1 MSRPSV
7 FVAMACY
14 DTMKVETCFS
24 LLNLFNKFTTH
35 NIPAEF
41 RTAKSPYVGHCRN
54 LLTAGFLHSDKD
66 FLLFV
71 DADMQFGADSVF
83 RMLAANYDVCC
94 TPYRLKDTSMKE
106 SYPVSFEN
114 YDKIDITDKGFVE
127 ITSGPT
133 GLMLI
138 HRTVFSKLK
147 LDNSHLQIKFPEEKK
162 KDINAEIMGA
172 ENTGQD
178 PAATEL
184 WNFFDTSFEN
194 HLFKGE
200 DIAFCELARKSGIS
214 IHANIDST
222 TIHHG
227 PYGYKGK
234 FRDALT
240 KVINEEK

>member
-1 MSRPSV
+1 MRPSV

-54 LLTAGFLHSDKD
+54 LLTAGFLHSDKEY
-66 FLLFV
+66 LLFV

-83 RMLAANYDVCC
+83 RMLAGNYDICC
-94 TPYRLKDTSMKE
+94 TPYRLKDATMKE

-114 YDKIDITDKGFVE
+114 YDKIEITDKGFVK

-133 GLMLI
+133 GLMMI
-138 HRTVFSKLK
+138 KRSVFDTLK
-147 LDNSHLQIKFPEEKK
+147 KDNPNLQIKFPEEKK

-172 ENTGQD
+172 EATGED
-178 PAATEL
+178 PASECL

-200 DIAFCELARKSGIS
+200 DIAFCELARKSGIN
-214 IHANIDST
+214 IFANIDST

-234 FRDALT
+234 FRDALERVT
-240 KVINEEK
+240 

>member
-1 MSRPSV
+1 MARPSV

-14 DTMKVETCFS
+14 DTMKVETCLS
-24 LLNLFNKFTTH
+24 LLNLFNKFTMH

-94 TPYRLKDTSMKE
+94 TPYRLKDASMKE

-133 GLMLI
+133 GLMMIKRDVFDKLI
-138 HRTVFSKLK
+138 KAYPNR
-147 LDNSHLQIKFPEEKK
+147 
-162 KDINAEIMGA
+162 EIVQKTTIDGKYM
-172 ENTGQD
+172 D
-178 PAATEL
+178 RPHFY
-184 WNFFDTSFEN
+184 NFFDTYYDPETKRY
-194 HLFKGE
+194 LGE
-200 DIAFCELARKSGIS
+200 DFAFCRLWSKIAGKLYCYVMSYITHVGEFQYTGRLYDEMHGDGVESSTKS
-214 IHANIDST
+214 
-222 TIHHG
+222 
-227 PYGYKGK
+227 
-234 FRDALT
+234 
-240 KVINEEK
+240 E

>member
-14 DTMKVETCFS
+14 DTMKVETCLS
-24 LLNLFNKFTTH
+24 LLNLFNKFTMH

-54 LLTAGFLHSDKD
+54 LLTAGFLHSDKEY
-66 FLLFV
+66 LLFV

-83 RMLAANYDVCC
+83 RMLAADYPISC
-94 TPYRLKDTSMKE
+94 TPYRLKDATMKE

-138 HRTVFSKLK
+138 HKSVFTKLK
-147 LDNSHLQIKFPEEKK
+147 IRTSTFTDKVSKK
-162 KDINAEIMGA
+162 KRKILTQRSWALKKLEKI
-172 ENTGQD
+172 
-178 PAATEL
+178 L
-184 WNFFDTSFEN
+184 RVIVYNFFDTSFEN

-200 DIAFCELARKSGIS
+200 DIAF
-214 IHANIDST
+214 
-222 TIHHG
+222 
-227 PYGYKGK
+227 
-234 FRDALT
+234 
-240 KVINEEK
+240 

>member
-1 MSRPSV
+1 MNRPSV

-66 FLLFV
+66 FLLFI
-71 DADMQFGADSVF
+71 DADMQFGADAVF
-83 RMLAANYDVCC
+83 RMLAANYDICC
-94 TPYRLKDTSMKE
+94 TPYRLKDASLKE
-106 SYPVSFEN
+106 SYPVSFKS
-114 YDKIDITDKGFVE
+114 YDKIDILPNGFVE

-133 GLMLI
+133 GLMMI
-138 HRTVFSKLK
+138 HRSVFEKLK
-147 LDNSHLQIKFPEEKK
+147 VENPNLQIKFPDEKK
-162 KDINAEIMGA
+162 KNINAEIMGV
-172 ENTGQD
+172 ESTGED
-178 PAATEL
+178 PASTEL

-194 HLFKGE
+194 NLFKGE
-200 DIAFCELARKSGIS
+200 DIAFCDLARKSGLKIF
-214 IHANIDST
+214 ANIDST

-234 FRDALT
+234 FRDALEVVT
-240 KVINEEK
+240 K

>member
-1 MSRPSV
+1 MRPTV
-7 FVAMACY
+7 FVALPCY
-14 DTMKVETCFS
+14 DMMKVETCLS
-24 LLNLFNKFTTH
+24 LLNLFNKFTMH

-41 RTAKSPYVGHCRN
+41 RTAKSPYISHCRN
-54 LLTAGFLHSDKD
+54 LLTAGFLHSKKD

-83 RMLAANYDVCC
+83 RMLAADYPISC
-94 TPYRLKDTSMKE
+94 TPYRLKDATLKE
-106 SYPVSFEN
+106 SYPVSFDN
-114 YDKIDITDKGFVE
+114 YDKIEITDKGFVE

-138 HRTVFSKLK
+138 HRSVFTKLQ
-147 LDNSHLQIKFPEEKK
+147 LEHPHLQIKFPEEKK

-172 ENTGQD
+172 EATGED
-178 PAATEL
+178 PASDCL
-184 WNFFDTSFEN
+184 WNFFDTSFEDN
-194 HLFKGE
+194 LFKGE
-200 DIAFCELARKSGIS
+200 DIAFCELARKSNFK

-234 FRDALT
+234 FKDALERVT
-240 KVINEEK
+240 

>member
-1 MSRPSV
+1 M
-7 FVAMACY
+7 
-14 DTMKVETCFS
+14 
-24 LLNLFNKFTTH
+24 H

-94 TPYRLKDTSMKE
+94 TPYRLKDASMKE

-133 GLMLI
+133 GLMMI
-138 HRTVFSKLK
+138 HKSVFKKLK
-147 LDNSHLQIKFPEEKK
+147 EDNPHLQIKFPEEKK
-162 KDINAEIMGA
+162 KDINAEIMGV
-172 ENTGQD
+172 EDTGED
-178 PAATEL
+178 PSKDCM

-200 DIAFCELARKSGIS
+200 DIAFCERAKMLGFEMWVHCGVPVGHIGLMSYDIRNAVNDDGSKLEAI
-214 IHANIDST
+214 AV
-222 TIHHG
+222 
-227 PYGYKGK
+227 P
-234 FRDALT
+234 
-240 KVINEEK
+240 

>member
-1 MSRPSV
+1 M
-7 FVAMACY
+7 
-14 DTMKVETCFS
+14 
-24 LLNLFNKFTTH
+24 H
-35 NIPAEF
+35 NISAEF

-54 LLTAGFLHSDKD
+54 LLTAGFLHSDKEY
-66 FLLFV
+66 LLFV

-83 RMLAANYDVCC
+83 RMLAADYPISC
-94 TPYRLKDTSMKE
+94 TPYRLKDATMKE

-114 YDKIDITDKGFVE
+114 YDKIEITDKGFVE

-138 HRTVFSKLK
+138 HRSVFTKLQ
-147 LDNSHLQIKFPEEKK
+147 LEHPHLQIKFPEEKK

-172 ENTGQD
+172 EETGED
-178 PAATEL
+178 PASECL

-200 DIAFCELARKSGIS
+200 DIAFCELARKSGIQ
-214 IHANIDST
+214 IYANIDST
-222 TIHHG
+222 TVHHG

-234 FRDALT
+234 FRDALE
-240 KVINEEK
+240 KVT

>member
-54 LLTAGFLHSDKD
+54 LLTAGFLHSKKD

-83 RMLAANYDVCC
+83 RMLAGNYDICC
-94 TPYRLKDTSMKE
+94 TPYRLKDATMKE

-114 YDKIDITDKGFVE
+114 YDEIKISDRGFVE

-133 GLMLI
+133 GLMMI
-138 HRTVFSKLK
+138 KRDVFDTLK
-147 LDNSHLQIKFPEEKK
+147 KDNPKLQIKFHR
-162 KDINAEIMGA
+162 
-172 ENTGQD
+172 
-178 PAATEL
+178 
-184 WNFFDTSFEN
+184 NFRMTPDKILLVIVYGTSLI
-194 HLFKGE
+194 HRLKIICLRVRILLFV
-200 DIAFCELARKSGIS
+200 
-214 IHANIDST
+214 N
-222 TIHHG
+222 
-227 PYGYKGK
+227 
-234 FRDALT
+234 
-240 KVINEEK
+240 

>member
-1 MSRPSV
+1 MRPSV

-14 DTMKVETCFS
+14 DTMKVEPCFS

-54 LLTAGFLHSDKD
+54 LLTAGFLHSKKD

-83 RMLAANYDVCC
+83 RMLAGNYDICC
-94 TPYRLKDTSMKE
+94 TPYRLKDATMKE

-114 YDKIDITDKGFVE
+114 YDKIEITDKGFVK

-133 GLMLI
+133 GLMMI
-138 HRTVFSKLK
+138 KRSVFDTLK
-147 LDNSHLQIKFPEEKK
+147 KDNPNLQIKFPEEKK

-172 ENTGQD
+172 EATGED
-178 PAATEL
+178 PASECL

-200 DIAFCELARKSGIS
+200 DIAFCELARKSGIN
-214 IHANIDST
+214 IFANIDST

-234 FRDALT
+234 FRDALERVT
-240 KVINEEK
+240 

>member
-1 MSRPSV
+1 
-7 FVAMACY
+7 
-14 DTMKVETCFS
+14 
-24 LLNLFNKFTTH
+24 
-35 NIPAEF
+35 
-41 RTAKSPYVGHCRN
+41 
-54 LLTAGFLHSDKD
+54 
-66 FLLFV
+66 
-71 DADMQFGADSVF
+71 
-83 RMLAANYDVCC
+83 
-94 TPYRLKDTSMKE
+94 MKE

-133 GLMLI
+133 GLMMI
-138 HRTVFSKLK
+138 HKSVFKKLK
-147 LDNSHLQIKFPEEKK
+147 EDNPHLQIKFPEEKK

-172 ENTGQD
+172 EDTGED
-178 PAATEL
+178 PSKDCM

-200 DIAFCELARKSGIS
+200 DIAFCELAKQSKFK

-234 FRDALT
+234 FRDSLE
-240 KVINEEK
+240 KVTE